1 MLSSRRHSR
10 LTSGSTSSFFGNSNP
25 DTLYPREF
33 LEHPAVATA
42 GKENEDRS
50 GFGATGSQDLPPP
63 GLLANLDEVVQGLK
77 PDLAKQRHHTGSAHT
92 GDSTTS
98 TPATTRSSRSI
109 SERLAN
115 APFFKLQSARH
126 SISAAVP
133 PIPPGYSP
141 RSKDGESSV
150 IKERRLM
157 APINPPLPRSTT
169 MNVAPNSSFTR
180 SNSYQASPRT
190 PNFMRPTSS
199 SAARRIESSRYYKP
213 PPQPLNITSAGKTE
227 IMGFGQWRSQKRLA
241 DAHANSAKPLAPT
254 LTQRLRS
261 GFYKGFGS
269 QTDSYGQ
276 IGTTK
281 DPGQLGQEQSRSQDI
296 AYQSAVAATYDNVGY
311 NAAVQ
316 AAANPTQLANST
328 SSRGRSSD
336 ANQLGSGEN
345 AVGFSYDLMP
355 RGIARP
361 SRIPRRPSSTLADLS
376 TVRSSFGHSTS
387 SNSSLANKPLPAV
400 PTDPTAQPTFP
411 TRKAS
416 LQPSSLALSHFSS
429 ALIDY
434 DDASDETTTPL
445 GHGNIS
451 YPSSS
456 AHANLTA
463 PVTEDPFADDDGEE
477 EEEEEEKEED
487 PTLVSQ
493 EEGLIY
499 WAGRF
504 SGMNDHL
511 RNESR
516 ALAQNEAARHK
527 LAIERLQAKCT
538 TRAAEESLAR
548 FVAAS
553 QGGWSD
559 GPRGGGALVPRH
571 AEPAPEPKKK
581 GGLMGKMKG
590 FGRKK

>member
-1 MLSSRRHSR
+1 MV
-10 LTSGSTSSFFGNSNP
+10 GNTSSQN
-25 DTLYPREF
+25 L
-33 LEHPAVATA
+33 
-42 GKENEDRS
+42 RS
-50 GFGATGSQDLPPP
+50 P
-63 GLLANLDEVVQGLK
+63 GLLYNPDEVVQGLG
-77 PDLAKQRHHTGSAHT
+77 PDLAKQRDRTGSSHT
-92 GDSTTS
+92 GDSTKS

-115 APFFKLQSARH
+115 VPFFKLQSARH
-126 SISAAVP
+126 SLSAAVP
-133 PIPPGYSP
+133 PIHPSYSP
-141 RSKDGESSV
+141 RSKVGESSV

-157 APINPPLPRSTT
+157 APINPPLSRSTT
-169 MNVAPNSSFTR
+169 MDMAPITSFTQ
-180 SNSYQASPRT
+180 SISHQASPRT

-199 SAARRIESSRYYKP
+199 SAARRIESSKYFKP
-213 PPQPLNITSAGKTE
+213 PPPPLEITSSGKTE
-227 IMGFGQWRSQKRLA
+227 VMGFGQWRSQKRLA
-241 DAHANSAKPLAPT
+241 EARANCAKPLAPT

-261 GFYKGFGS
+261 GLFYQGIGS
-269 QTDSYGQ
+269 RSQSYGEM
-276 IGTTK
+276 GTAK
-281 DPGQLGQEQSRSQDI
+281 EPGQLGQEQLLSQDI
-296 AYQSAVAATYDNVGY
+296 AHQSAMPTTYENIGY
-311 NAAVQ
+311 NVAVQ
-316 AAANPTQLANST
+316 AAANPTGLANST

-345 AVGFSYDLMP
+345 AVGFSHDLMP
-355 RGIARP
+355 RGSTRP
-361 SRIPRRPSSTLADLS
+361 SRIPRRPSSTLADLP
-376 TVRSSFGHSTS
+376 TLRSSFGHSIS

-400 PTDPTAQPTFP
+400 PTAQPAFP
-411 TRKAS
+411 SRKAS
-416 LQPSSLALSHFSS
+416 LQPSSLARSHFSS

-434 DDASDETTTPL
+434 DDESDETTTPL

-456 AHANLTA
+456 AHANLTP
-463 PVTEDPFADDDGEE
+463 PVTDNPFAGVDEE
-477 EEEEEEKEED
+477 EEEEEEDED

-493 EEGLIY
+493 DEGLIY

-527 LAIERLQAKCT
+527 RAIELLQAKCT

-553 QGGWSD
+553 QGGWSG
-559 GPRGGGALVPRH
+559 GPRGGGAVVPRH
-571 AEPAPEPKKK
+571 AEPVPEPKKK

-590 FGRKK
+590 FGRKKSKE